1 MSVTLAVAG
10 MGALSSLGGS
20 STSGSQSQDGTEVT
34 TLRQDDEFANLLN
47 EATGVFNRGGFY
59 DSQYGGGADTYAGF
73 SGEQQQQYQALV
85 DQAQNS
91 AQSQLQQYS
100 GAYDPS
106 NRVGLQGSM
115 QSLENMSQR
124 NLGRTLGAMGGD
136 ASMAGQSGSTRAG
149 IAQGLAAESSSE
161 ALANAQA
168 SMLLQDQQGYEA
180 GQQRAIGLAG
190 DLQNQAMRAG
200 QMEQASRQGGLD
212 DMLREWQYETGLDL
226 SNLSAYKGL
235 ISGDMGGTSV
245 TESTST
251 SSQETGG
258 KF

>member
-1 MSVTLAVAG
+1 MTWVAAGTVAV
-10 MGALSSLGGS
+10 GALSSAAG
-20 STSGSQSQDGTEVT
+20 TNMSGSQSGTT
-34 TLRQDDEFANLLN
+34 TTTHRQDDEYGNLLGR
-47 EATGVFNRGGFY
+47 ATDIFNTGGFF
-59 DSQYGGGADTYAGF
+59 DSQYAGGADTYAGF
-73 SGEQQQQYQALV
+73 SGEQNQQYQALM
-85 DQAQNS
+85 DQAQAS

-106 NRVGLQGSM
+106 KRVGLQGSL

-124 NLGRTLGAMGGD
+124 DLGRTIGAMGGD
-136 ASMAGQSGSTRAG
+136 AAMAGQSGSTRAG

-212 DMLREWQYETGLDL
+212 DMLKQWEYESGLDL
-226 SNLSAYKGL
+226 SNLTAYKGL
-235 ISGDMGGTSV
+235 IGGDMGGTSETV
-245 TESTST
+245 SKSKSNQ
-251 SSQETGG
+251 SSG

>member
-1 MSVTLAVAG
+1 MGVETAIAG

-20 STSGSQSQDGTEVT
+20 STSGSQNGTETSVHK
-34 TLRQDDEFANLLN
+34 QDKEYDNLLGR
-47 EATGVFNRGGFY
+47 ATDIFNTGGFY
-59 DSQYGGGADTYAGF
+59 DSQYAGGADTYAGF
-73 SGEQQQQYQALV
+73 SGEQNQQYQALM
-85 DQAQNS
+85 DQAQSS
-91 AQSQLQQYS
+91 AQSQLDQYS

-106 NRVGLQGSM
+106 NRVGLQGGL

-124 NLGRTLGAMGGD
+124 DLGRTLGAMGGD
-136 ASMAGQSGSTRAG
+136 AAMAGQSGSTRAG

-212 DMLREWQYETGLDL
+212 DMLREWEYESGLDL

-235 ISGDMGGTSV
+235 IGGDMGGTTTS
-245 TESTST
+245 ESTSK
-251 SSQETGG
+251 QETGG